1 MDKSIVHRIRGLF
14 FIDADKHFDRSHPH
28 WQTISACTDF
38 LSEIHVIVFTR
49 GKILKKDFASD
60 PLPKVVVYH
69 ISRNGIFLHFLSIW
83 KRIMFNLRWRQSV
96 RPHFVMNMTTGRHI
110 IWAALF
116 ARYVHR
122 PFFSVI
128 TTDILFKRK
137 YTLSF
142 WFTRKFIRRAR
153 QLFVSSD
160 YLKMLLSTKYKLPQ
174 ELITVSMN
182 PINPDIF
189 EATTGDSTIMFE
201 HKGYN
206 FFIGSS
212 IESISEIKSFH
223 AIYRHVEEKYPRTAG
238 ILFVE
243 NSFYKIAINYI
254 KIRKIQGIFI
264 YKKTDQFLEQLKK
277 VHIYLSV
284 SKIEDINISMLQ
296 ALSLQVP
303 VVTVGT
309 GLAVDIFKGSMYEQ
323 FLVYTDDPKL
333 LAHSVILLLE
343 NQGLRIEY
351 GLNTKVLL
359 DKAVLVAPKEYA
371 EKLYLTL
378 TRLIDP
384 ISYDVYTANKNKKNG
399 KK

>member
-1 MDKSIVHRIRGLF
+1 
-14 FIDADKHFDRSHPH
+14 
-28 WQTISACTDF
+28 
-38 LSEIHVIVFTR
+38 
-49 GKILKKDFASD
+49 
-60 PLPKVVVYH
+60 
-69 ISRNGIFLHFLSIW
+69 
-83 KRIMFNLRWRQSV
+83 
-96 RPHFVMNMTTGRHI
+96 
-110 IWAALF
+110 
-116 ARYVHR
+116 
-122 PFFSVI
+122 
-128 TTDILFKRK
+128 
-137 YTLSF
+137 
-142 WFTRKFIRRAR
+142 
-153 QLFVSSD
+153 
-160 YLKMLLSTKYKLPQ
+160 
-174 ELITVSMN
+174 
-182 PINPDIF
+182 
-189 EATTGDSTIMFE
+189 MFE